1 VKLRVAALLASVLF
15 CASSGAQAGTIL
27 VSGDVNIG
35 NGIDGS
41 ASAPIGNNGVFF
53 RNVLGAGT
61 SVLFQTGFSVGSAA
75 DAYTSIAT
83 LYLGLPGVTET
94 TITTAPSAAQLTG
107 VSLFLSA
114 LPLTPYSAADLSV
127 LASYL
132 ASGGTVFFL
141 GDNNSVAD
149 LITADNNINAA
160 LGALGSSVS
169 LALND
174 LDVGFQ
180 TAVGGQILANALTVG
195 VNSFVYAAV
204 SGVAGGTALF
214 NTVEGTPFVAVTT
227 TQTRSV
233 PEPGSLAFIVAG
245 LLGLGFA
252 HRRRGRR

>member
-1 VKLRVAALLASVLF
+1 MLRVAALLASVLF

-132 ASGGTVFFL
+132 ASGGTGVFL

-160 LGALGSSVS
+160 LGALGDAEAALPSEKLTGSSTPAPAS
-169 LALND
+169 TWPAP
-174 LDVGFQ
+174 
-180 TAVGGQILANALTVG
+180 APIC
-195 VNSFVYAAV
+195 
-204 SGVAGGTALF
+204 SG
-214 NTVEGTPFVAVTT
+214 
-227 TQTRSV
+227 
-233 PEPGSLAFIVAG
+233 PEVLIPPEVHYIYTLQ
-245 LLGLGFA
+245 
-252 HRRRGRR
+252 